1 MLDVIL
7 IGATALDIIAKV
19 DRFPESDEIVLAREV
34 IRLPGG
40 SISNIAVGLA
50 RLGLKVGFIGK
61 VGNDDDGTFLI
72 ESLKKEKVD
81 TSRVVISEGCTA
93 STFIAVNKE
102 GKRIIFAL
110 GGKALLEKPEEI
122 PVDYLQN
129 ARCIVI
135 GETLPQV
142 AKNISV
148 YLKKH
153 KQKQTVFYIPGGLM
167 ASRGLEYSKDIITNT
182 HTVILNRKEIQQLV
196 KNTSI
201 EKGINILLDMGVM
214 NVVLTLGKDGAIIY
228 TKDKKIKVP
237 AFKVDAV
244 DTTGAGDAFSAGL
257 IYSFIHKYPL
267 EKALIFASA
276 CAALSTTKIGAREG
290 LPTLEEIR
298 DFLASRSITPNSM

>member
-1 MLDVIL
+1 M
-7 IGATALDIIAKV
+7 
-19 DRFPESDEIVLAREV
+19 
-34 IRLPGG
+34 
-40 SISNIAVGLA
+40 
-50 RLGLKVGFIGK
+50 
-61 VGNDDDGTFLI
+61 
-72 ESLKKEKVD
+72 
-81 TSRVVISEGCTA
+81 
-93 STFIAVNKE
+93 
-102 GKRIIFAL
+102 
-110 GGKALLEKPEEI
+110 
-122 PVDYLQN
+122 QN

-153 KQKQTVFYIPGGLM
+153 KQEQTVFYVPGGLI
-167 ASRGLEYSKDIITNT
+167 ASLGLEYSKDIITNI

-201 EKGINILLDMGVM
+201 EKGVNILLDMGVM

-228 TKDKKIKVP
+228 TKDRKIKVP

-257 IYSFIHKYPL
+257 IYSFIHKYSL
-267 EKALIFASA
+267 EKGLIFASA
-276 CAALSTTKIGAREG
+276 CAALSTTKTGAREG

-298 DFLASRSITPNSM
+298 KFLASRSITPNSI